1 MPIIASSPSTRPW
14 RRWSRSVV
22 LALSAAE
29 TAWFGRERFARRL
42 PRFHTLNVKIAAGPN
57 DQSLDMAHSTP
68 TAIDYAD
75 VPEIAEFNAQ
85 GVSITDA
92 TGCVRWVNPAFERV
106 LGLARSGILGRSLVS
121 LLPADPDGTVLAEI
135 GAAIAAGKPW
145 RREIQAWGGDGQ
157 PRRLD
162 IGIQPIAAAVGLGH
176 ARATICI
183 VQDMTDAV
191 AARQG
196 LEAMNNR
203 LSLAVESAH
212 VGLWDWN
219 VADDLFWTNP
229 QWWRYLGYDVPQGML
244 CDDIADRVL
253 HPDDLPRVRANRAAF
268 FAENK
273 DQLVN
278 EMRHRDGAGAWRWIF
293 STGRVTHR
301 APDGT
306 ATRVS
311 GVYIDIHER
320 KMASERITFAAH
332 HDTLTGL
339 ANRTEMK
346 LTLGTAL
353 ETFQRTG
360 EPFWVFVLDLDRF
373 KAINDTFGHAT
384 GDTVLQVV
392 AKRIRGVVRDIDV
405 VARLGGD
412 EFAIL
417 VQAGPDP
424 AFCATIARRLLEALR
439 EPYSVSGL
447 MIHMGAS
454 IGIAKAPDHG
464 TDAETLM
471 RNADSAL
478 YKVKANGKNAYHFFD
493 ATLEAESRQ
502 RRALEA
508 ALRGAIARAELELH
522 YQPIVALADRNTVGV
537 EALLRWRHPGLGL
550 VHPDQFIPIAEE
562 TGLIVPIGA
571 WVILQACMDARHWP
585 DSITVA
591 VNVSPAQLGRAEL
604 SGAVLNALALSG
616 LPAHRLE
623 LEVTESI
630 FLRDD
635 QAMLEELSR
644 IRAMGVKLVLDD
656 FGTGYSSLG
665 YLRRL
670 PFDKIK
676 IDRSFVADIH
686 HDRHAAAVV
695 RAIAN
700 LAQNL
705 GMECVA
711 EGIETD
717 MQAALLHD
725 AGCQLGQGYLF
736 SHPIGFAELGLE

>member
-1 MPIIASSPSTRPW
+1 
-14 RRWSRSVV
+14 
-22 LALSAAE
+22 
-29 TAWFGRERFARRL
+29 
-42 PRFHTLNVKIAAGPN
+42 
-57 DQSLDMAHSTP
+57 MAHSTP

-75 VPEIAEFNAQ
+75 VPEVAEFNTQ

-92 TGCVRWVNPAFERV
+92 AGCVLWANPAFARV
-106 LGLARSGILGRSLVS
+106 LGLAESGCLGRSLVS
-121 LLPADPDGTVLAEI
+121 LLACEIDGAGLAEI
-135 GAAIAAGKPW
+135 GDAIAAGRPW
-145 RREIQAWGGDGQ
+145 RREIQAGSGDGE

-162 IGIQPIAAAVGLGH
+162 IGIQPIAANAGLGD
-176 ARATICI
+176 AWAAICI
-183 VQDMTDAV
+183 VQDMTAAA
-191 AARQG
+191 AARQDM
-196 LEAMNNR
+196 EAMNNR

-212 VGLWDWN
+212 IGLWDWN

-229 QWWRYLGYDVPQGML
+229 QWWYYLGYDVPQGML
-244 CDDIADRVL
+244 CDDIADLVL

-268 FAENK
+268 FNENK

-301 APDGT
+301 APDGR

-320 KMASERITFAAH
+320 KVASERITFAAH

-346 LTLGTAL
+346 LNLGAAL
-353 ETFQRTG
+353 ATYERNG

-384 GDTVLQVV
+384 GDAVLQVV
-392 AKRIRGVVRDIDV
+392 AKRIRAVVRDIDV

-424 AFCATIARRLLEALR
+424 AFCATIARRLLEVLR

-478 YKVKANGKNAYHFFD
+478 YKVKASGKNAYHFFD
-493 ATLEAESRQ
+493 AALEAESRQ

-508 ALRGAIARAELELH
+508 ELRGAIARGELEVH
-522 YQPIVALADRNTVGV
+522 YQTIIALADRHTVGV
-537 EALLRWRHPGLGL
+537 EALLRWRHPELGL
-550 VHPDQFIPIAEE
+550 VSPDQFIPIAED

-571 WVILQACMDARHWP
+571 WVIRQACMDARHWP
-585 DSITVA
+585 AGITVA

-604 SGAVLNALALSG
+604 SGAVQDALALSG

-635 QAMLEELSR
+635 QSMLEELSR

-676 IDRSFVADIH
+676 IDRSFIADAD
-686 HDRHAAAVV
+686 HDRHASAVV
-695 RAIAN
+695 RAIAD

-705 GMECVA
+705 GMDCVA
-711 EGIETD
+711 EGIETE
-717 MQAALLHD
+717 MQAALLYG
-725 AGCQLGQGYLF
+725 AGCRLGQGYLF
-736 SHPIGFAELGLE
+736 SRPVRFADVGLQ